1 MGARG
6 RAGSRSA
13 PRRGRGRFHQYLQS
27 RGRRDLWRRHAGRRQ
42 AVQSAAQRSQATRVQ
57 AGLGSLQD
65 RAGHASRHRRRIR
78 GGRGVPSKALGTP
91 LKRLGVIGTMVWDT
105 IHGRDPAQAAVQEWG
120 GISYAL
126 AALDATLPD
135 DWEIVPL
142 IKVGRDLAAKA
153 NDFLRSL
160 RHTPHSARFLEV
172 PELNNRVTLRY
183 ESVERRCEQMTGG
196 VPAWTWPELGPLVH
210 DLDALYVNFISGF
223 EMNLDTAQLL
233 RRGFLRFIYADL
245 HSLFLGKE
253 ADGMRVP
260 RTLPQ
265 APAWFG
271 CFNVVQLNE
280 DEMGHLGR
288 DPLAI
293 AADALRQGCSTLCVT
308 LGKRGAAYFTGNPI
322 RTELIPAPAMHPAVF
337 DQVVDG
343 GGERLLFDAHA
354 AEWASPYGLVGLL
367 AAGEAAARKGERPLL
382 TAPANPDVVSY
393 WARAGFFR
401 EAADLFEVHGKVPK
415 VKVAVES
422 EVLLPVTPVRAAEDV
437 HAVVS
442 TIQQRAS
449 AILSSELGLDP
460 KATMGFAM
468 ALSES
473 CQNIVEHAGTGG
485 WVAVQAYNWRRKLA
499 RRVVVIAVADAGVG
513 FRHSLES
520 TQAKR
525 FGERWGD
532 AAALEAALIQGV
544 SRFRDPGRGQGL
556 AGIRRYLARWE
567 GKVAI
572 RSGTARIAI
581 VPRWDDDVPLKEG
594 LPAFPGSQVLLIIPE
609 QVSEKAGGSS
619 KQ

>member
-1 MGARG
+1 MTRLIEVPTQFDD
-6 RAGSRSA
+6 RSFDQFA
-13 PRRGRGRFHQYLQS
+13 ASY
-27 RGRRDLWRRHAGRRQ
+27 AQ
-42 AVQSAAQRSQATRVQ
+42 AV
-57 AGLGSLQD
+57 D
-65 RAGHASRHRRRIR
+65 
-78 GGRGVPSKALGTP
+78 
-91 LKRLGVIGTMVWDT
+91 
-105 IHGRDPAQAAVQEWG
+105 
-120 GISYAL
+120 
-126 AALDATLPD
+126 
-135 DWEIVPL
+135 
-142 IKVGRDLAAKA
+142 
-153 NDFLRSL
+153 
-160 RHTPHSARFLEV
+160 
-172 PELNNRVTLRY
+172 
-183 ESVERRCEQMTGG
+183 
-196 VPAWTWPELGPLVH
+196 
-210 DLDALYVNFISGF
+210 
-223 EMNLDTAQLL
+223 
-233 RRGFLRFIYADL
+233 
-245 HSLFLGKE
+245 
-253 ADGMRVP
+253 
-260 RTLPQ
+260 
-265 APAWFG
+265 
-271 CFNVVQLNE
+271 
-280 DEMGHLGR
+280 
-288 DPLAI
+288 
-293 AADALRQGCSTLCVT
+293 
-308 LGKRGAAYFTGNPI
+308 
-322 RTELIPAPAMHPAVF
+322 
-337 DQVVDG
+337 
-343 GGERLLFDAHA
+343 GERLLFDAHA

-422 EVLLPVTPVRAAEDV
+422 EVRAAEDV

-513 FRHSLES
+513 FRHSLEP

-572 RSGTARIAI
+572 RSGSARIAI
-581 VPRWDDDVPLKEG
+581 VPRWDDDVPLRDG

-609 QVSEKAGGSS
+609 QEAK
-619 KQ
+619 